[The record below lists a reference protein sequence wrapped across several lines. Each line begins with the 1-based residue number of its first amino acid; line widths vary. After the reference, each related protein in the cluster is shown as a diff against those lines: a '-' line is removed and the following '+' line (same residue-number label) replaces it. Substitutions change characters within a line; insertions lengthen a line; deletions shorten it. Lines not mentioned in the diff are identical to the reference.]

1 MVISDNIVCSSHD
14 QVHLPGKENF
24 QTGAF
29 SACVFY
35 YFVSSQV
42 KIELHKLGR
51 KVLQVAIEGKRSA
64 MGEFIFK
71 FQW

>member
-1 MVISDNIVCSSHD
+1 M
-14 QVHLPGKENF
+14 
-24 QTGAF
+24 
-29 SACVFY
+29 FY

-51 KVLQVAIEGKRSA
+51 KVLQVATEGKRSA